1 MIHQACTA
9 GHLVFCCLK
18 QWIRLRYPAVASIE
32 AEQLEQIL
40 AGDEAVDWLILDA
53 RTPAEF
59 AFSHLGGAALVEADG
74 LMAVVGSI
82 TTLPRDRPIVACCSV
97 GVRSAARVDQLRR
110 AGFSRTF
117 NLEGGLFQWVRDGRS
132 LLRHGEPTLLVHP
145 YNRLWG
151 RLLTAKNRGREG

>member
-1 MIHQACTA
+1 MVHQACTA

-32 AEQLEQIL
+32 AEQLERIL

-82 TTLPRDRPIVACCSV
+82 TTLPRDRPIVVCCSV

-117 NLEGGLFQWVRDGRS
+117 NLEGACSSGFVMGALCCGMESPPCWFIHTIVS
-132 LLRHGEPTLLVHP
+132 GE
-145 YNRLWG
+145 G
-151 RLLTAKNRGREG
+151 C